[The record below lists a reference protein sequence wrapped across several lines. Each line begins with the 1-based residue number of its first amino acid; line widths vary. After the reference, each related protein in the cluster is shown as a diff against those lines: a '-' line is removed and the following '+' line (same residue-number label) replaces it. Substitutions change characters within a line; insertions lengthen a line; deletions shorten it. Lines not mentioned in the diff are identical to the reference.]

1 MRAFN
6 ELCILVNTN
15 KHNGMNSLLYN
26 CYLHFTDTECFKFMY
41 TLWKARILTEVEET
55 GESGK
60 TTNLRWAT
68 TTLPHPLIRENETW
82 TVLKILD
89 RVYGQGYGRIGSD

>member
-1 MRAFN
+1 
-6 ELCILVNTN
+6 
-15 KHNGMNSLLYN
+15 MNSLLYN
-26 CYLHFTDTECFKFMY
+26 CYLHFTDTEIFKFMY

-68 TTLPHPLIRENETW
+68 TTLPHPLIRANETW
-82 TVLKILD
+82 TVLKVLD
-89 RVYGQGYGRIGSD
+89 RVYGQGYGRIGSDWVG